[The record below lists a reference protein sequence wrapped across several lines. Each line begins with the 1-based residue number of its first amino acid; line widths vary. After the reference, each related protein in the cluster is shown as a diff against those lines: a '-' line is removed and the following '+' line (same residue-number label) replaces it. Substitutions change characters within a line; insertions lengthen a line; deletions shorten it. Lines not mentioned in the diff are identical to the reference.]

1 MARMTPIVATAS
13 AIATMISARG
23 GPASTSD
30 SVGTAHLLLC

>member
-1 MARMTPIVATAS
+1 MTPIVATAS

-23 GPASTSD
+23 GPASTSE